1 MAILNITNFDDHP
14 EDPMWMV
21 FRFTERRIADEFVDG
36 LSAVSIP
43 FEQDESDEAPFLV
56 GVKAHNREAAVRINY
71 AVLGKH
77 RSPFIADGLFR
88 WSVIGLFAILLLM
101 AVLGM
106 VFEK

>member
-14 EDPMWMV
+14 EDPRWMV
-21 FRFTERRIADEFVDG
+21 FRFTERRIVDEFVES
-36 LSAVSIP
+36 LSAVAIP

-71 AVLGKH
+71 SVLGRH
-77 RSPFIADGLFR
+77 RKPFMADGVIR
-88 WSVIGLFAILLLM
+88 WSVIGLFVVLVLM

-106 VFEK
+106 VFGK